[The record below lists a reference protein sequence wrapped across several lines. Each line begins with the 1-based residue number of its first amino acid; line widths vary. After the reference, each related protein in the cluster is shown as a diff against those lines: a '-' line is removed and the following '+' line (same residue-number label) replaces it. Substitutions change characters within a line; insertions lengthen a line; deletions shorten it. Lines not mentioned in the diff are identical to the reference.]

1 MHVRMAHYWTII
13 LFHVMFGVFL
23 DDSIVVMDNRV
34 FESDPY
40 QRVYQYIR
48 QHTLES
54 NLNGFS
60 FIKGNVEG
68 TPQDCLEIILK

>member
-1 MHVRMAHYWTII
+1 
-13 LFHVMFGVFL
+13 MFCVFV
-23 DDSIVVMDNRV
+23 DDSIVVMDNRE

-48 QHTLES
+48 RHTLGS
-54 NLNGFS
+54 NLDDFS
-60 FIKGNVEG
+60 LIEGNVEG